1 MQITYFWVVKH
12 WNSLITVI
20 LLLGMP
26 VFLRAQEVSD
36 YETYERAAGTDMPLL
51 RSRVADSYGN
61 YFNGTYLA
69 DTLGFLAGEIVFEG
83 KTYKNLHL
91 NLDAVLQ
98 HVLLQQEGSPI
109 ILDLGRDRVQSF
121 SRGRKTYVNLPAQGY
136 DLPAAFYELMAQ
148 GRGAVYKRVNK
159 IFSHLVDLN
168 HDAREFIGYDDPNY
182 RSDIFDYYQ
191 HKEYWYWIKEDGT
204 IQRLRNKRKIRNAI
218 QTVQSHETH

>member
-1 MQITYFWVVKH
+1 MLV
-12 WNSLITVI
+12 SLTS
-20 LLLGMP
+20 G
-26 VFLRAQEVSD
+26 FLQAQGLTD
-36 YETYERAAGTDMPLL
+36 YETYARAAGPDMPLL

-69 DTLGFLAGEIVFEG
+69 DTLGFLPGKLCFEG
-83 KTYKNLHL
+83 KTYENLLL

-109 ILDLGRDRVQSF
+109 ILDLGLERVQSF
-121 SRGRKTYVNLPAQGY
+121 TRGDKTYVNLPSMGY
-136 DLPAAFYELMAQ
+136 SLPMGFYELMAQ

-159 IFSHLVDLN
+159 VFSHLVDLN
-168 HDAREFIGYDDPNY
+168 HDAKAFIGYDDPYY

-204 IQRLRNKRKIRNAI
+204 IQRLRNKRKIRSAI
-218 QTVQSHETH
+218 QTVQGHETH

>member
-1 MQITYFWVVKH
+1 MKQAI
-12 WNSLITVI
+12 I
-20 LLLGMP
+20 LLTAIGLLLVP
-26 VFLRAQEVSD
+26 ELLQAQQVSD
-36 YETYERAAGTDMPLL
+36 YETYARAAGTDMPLL

-69 DTLGFLAGEIVFEG
+69 DTLGFLPGNICFEG
-83 KTYKNLHL
+83 KTYENLRL

-109 ILDLGRDRVQSF
+109 ILDLGRDRVQAF
-121 SRGRKTYVNLPAQGY
+121 TRGNKIYVNLPDMGY
-136 DLPAAFYELMAQ
+136 ALPAGFYEVMAQ
-148 GRGAVYKRVNK
+148 GQGTVYKRVGK
-159 IFSHLVDLN
+159 VFSHLVDLN
-168 HDAREFIGYDDPNY
+168 HDARDFIGYDDPHY

-191 HKEYWYWIKEDGT
+191 HKEYWYWIKKDGT

>member
-1 MQITYFWVVKH
+1 MYLWAVKH
-12 WNSLITVI
+12 WNSFITVI

-26 VFLRAQEVSD
+26 GFLWAQEVSD

-51 RSRVADSYGN
+51 RSRVADFYGN

-69 DTLGFLAGEIVFEG
+69 DTLGFLPGEIVFEG
-83 KTYKNLHL
+83 KTYENLHL

-121 SRGRKTYVNLPAQGY
+121 TRGGKTYVNLPSQGY
-136 DLPAAFYELMAQ
+136 DLPVGFYELMAQ
-148 GRGAVYKRVNK
+148 GRGAVYKRVTK
-159 IFSHLVDLN
+159 TFSHLVDLN
-168 HDAREFIGYDDPNY
+168 HDAREFIGYEDPNY
-182 RSDIFDYYQ
+182 RSDIFDYFQ
-191 HKEYWYWIKEDGT
+191 HKENWYWIREDGT
-204 IQRLRNKRKIRNAI
+204 VQRLRNKRKIRNAI